1 MDRPREGH
9 TERSKSDRE
18 REILSSILY
27 VWNVKEMIQMNWS
40 IKEEQMHKE
49 KKMLILYFT
58 FSNSP
63 KIVGDFLF
71 KFSGKQR
78 YKGNLG
84 HSID

>member
-1 MDRPREGH
+1 
-9 TERSKSDRE
+9 
-18 REILSSILY
+18 
-27 VWNVKEMIQMNWS
+27 
-40 IKEEQMHKE
+40 MHKE

>member
-1 MDRPREGH
+1 
-9 TERSKSDRE
+9 
-18 REILSSILY
+18 
-27 VWNVKEMIQMNWS
+27 MNWS

-63 KIVGDFLF
+63 KMVGDFSF
-71 KFSGKQR
+71 KFSGKHR

>member
-1 MDRPREGH
+1 M
-9 TERSKSDRE
+9 
-18 REILSSILY
+18 
-27 VWNVKEMIQMNWS
+27 WNVKRNDSNELKYKRGTDAQR
-40 IKEEQMHKE
+40 